1 MVRAP
6 LVHVLDGKTI
16 MRGQT
21 WSQDLPEKKKA
32 IQAGA
37 QLDCDT
43 KAVMVLRCLMEELAA
58 FPHLMACP
66 TSPHMASQAWWCPS
80 VIQALGKLRQE
91 AQELVPCLGFIETL
105 FVK

>member
-6 LVHVLDGKTI
+6 LVHVLDGKTV

-37 QLDCDT
+37 QLD
-43 KAVMVLRCLMEELAA
+43 
-58 FPHLMACP
+58 
-66 TSPHMASQAWWCPS
+66 
-80 VIQALGKLRQE
+80 
-91 AQELVPCLGFIETL
+91 
-105 FVK
+105 